1 MRSIYDSG
9 SLTDFG
15 LDYLKNMIRLTLLF
29 SLVCSFFSEVLPTE
43 KSTLKQSLENKLVR
57 EVKSLQKRH
66 RIVSLSFS
74 FFHGDDHKFDY
85 ATGYADLNGRK
96 KATPDHIYT
105 IASITKSITAMTL
118 IDLVNQNY
126 LSLGD
131 SVHKIIEGFPPNV
144 TILDLLN
151 HTSGFLREKEN
162 ENFLAGS
169 SYRDVVEHLPVKF
182 NLKIHRY
189 ANYNYAVIGVI
200 IEKIMKKKFSSVANN
215 YYHSLTRDS
224 LYFSNHKKKK
234 RDKKFVL
241 NYVKKGRR
249 RYLHKTVDFGLWEPA
264 AFAQTTAA
272 GLATFMRQ
280 HMTPQF
286 IEYMKEHAVTIK
298 TRKRRG
304 NRIVKDCY
312 GLGFRLRYINGK
324 LKYIYHNGFLYGVLS
339 TMYYFPE
346 KDAGFV
352 VLANMSDYPNE
363 TLSLSGFYAK
373 VEQILD
379 AEFNKKV
386 SLYTANY
393 GFTAGLIHY
402 EEIQSKGEL
411 KEYLINRYA
420 KSYLKKNKVKEALN
434 LYQLGNYVFPES
446 GATYRKLAKAYILNG
461 QEELAEETLIQGL
474 MVEPNM
480 KTSLYMLKSLETKG
494 TY

>member
-1 MRSIYDSG
+1 
-9 SLTDFG
+9 
-15 LDYLKNMIRLTLLF
+15 MIHRILLF
-29 SLVCSFFSEVLPTE
+29 ILVCSFFSAAFSTE
-43 KSTLKQSLENKLVR
+43 KSTLKQNLKNRLTK

-74 FFHGDDHKFDY
+74 FFHGNAHKFDY

-96 KATPDHIYT
+96 KATPGHIYT
-105 IASITKSITAMTL
+105 IASVTKSITAMTL

-151 HTSGFLREKEN
+151 HTTGFLREKEN

-169 SYRDVVEHLPVKF
+169 SYRDVIEHLPVKF

-189 ANYNYAVIGVI
+189 ANYNYAVIGAI
-200 IEKIMKKKFSSVANN
+200 IEKILNKKFSEVTNN
-215 YYHSLTRDS
+215 YYYSLTGDS
-224 LYFSNHKKKK
+224 LYFSNQKKSK
-234 RDKKFVL
+234 RDKKFAL

-272 GLATFMRQ
+272 GLAAFMRQ

-286 IEYMKEHAVTIK
+286 IDYMEEHSVTIK

-304 NRIVKDCY
+304 GRIVKDCY
-312 GLGFRLRYINGK
+312 ALGFRLRYVNGK

-352 VLANMSDYPNE
+352 ALANMSDYPNE
-363 TLSLSGFYAK
+363 TLSLSSFYSK
-373 VEQILD
+373 VEKILD
-379 AEFNKKV
+379 AEFNKDV

-393 GFTAGLIHY
+393 GFTAGLIYY
-402 EEIQSKGEL
+402 EDIQSNGEL

-420 KSYLKKNKVKEALN
+420 SIYLKRNKIKEALN

-446 GATYRKLAKAYILNG
+446 GETYRKLAKTYILDG
-461 QEELAEETLIQGL
+461 QDELAEETLIQGL

-480 KTSLYMLKSLETKG
+480 KTSLYMLKNLETKG